1 MPAKASGPSDGDGG
15 VNLVRQLS
23 YICTKLRE
31 LREATPESGRKQS
44 L

>member
-1 MPAKASGPSDGDGG
+1 MPATASGPSDDDGG
-15 VNLVRQLS
+15 ADLVQQLS
-23 YICTKLRE
+23 YTCPKLRE